1 MNKPMI
7 TKTKDRLKGL
17 QNKIAKSLS
26 MNINQLVFDFHE
38 YPNYVDLDIFTINA
52 VHKQQFFFHSTE
64 GRDKIEALEL
74 MLKYTNNQLVIKDSF
89 TIQWKIKGATEIH
102 QSHFR
107 AVNIM
112 DALDKFYFG
121 RSINSITI
129 YSIVLNPIA

>member
-1 MNKPMI
+1 MI
-7 TKTKDRLKGL
+7 AKTKDRVSEIQK
-17 QNKIAKSLS
+17 KIANSLS
-26 MNINQLVFDFHE
+26 INLDHLVFEYHE
-38 YPNYVDLDIFTINA
+38 MPDYVDLDLFTINK

-74 MLKYTNNQLVIKDSF
+74 MLKYSKNKLFIEDSF
-89 TIQWKIKGATEIH
+89 TIQWKVKGDTEIH

-107 AVNIM
+107 GINMM

-121 RSINSITI
+121 RSISSIII

>member
-1 MNKPMI
+1 MI
-7 TKTKDRLKGL
+7 ANIKDRVS
-17 QNKIAKSLS
+17 QIENKIARSLS
-26 MNINQLVFDFHE
+26 IKLDQLVFEYHE
-38 YPNYVDLDIFTINA
+38 MPNYVDLDLFTINE

-74 MLKYTNNQLVIKDSF
+74 MLKYSNNKLFIEDSF
-89 TIQWKIKGATEIH
+89 TIQWKVKGDTKIH

-107 AVNIM
+107 AINMM

-121 RSINSITI
+121 RSISSIVI

>member
-1 MNKPMI
+1 MI
-7 TKTKDRLKGL
+7 AKTKDRVSEIEK
-17 QNKIAKSLS
+17 KIANSLS
-26 MNINQLVFDFHE
+26 IKSDLLVFEYHE
-38 YPNYVDLDIFTINA
+38 MPDYVDLDLFTINK

-74 MLKYTNNQLVIKDSF
+74 MLKYANNKLFIEDSF
-89 TIQWKIKGATEIH
+89 TIQWKVKGDTEIH

-107 AVNIM
+107 AINMM

-121 RSINSITI
+121 RSINSIVI

>member
-1 MNKPMI
+1 MI
-7 TKTKDRLKGL
+7 ANIKDRVS
-17 QNKIAKSLS
+17 QIENKIANSLS
-26 MNINQLVFDFHE
+26 INLDQLVFEYHE
-38 YPNYVDLDIFTINA
+38 MPNYVDLDLFTINE

-74 MLKYTNNQLVIKDSF
+74 MLKYSNNKLFIEDSF
-89 TIQWKIKGATEIH
+89 TIQWKVKGDTKIH

-107 AVNIM
+107 AINMM

-121 RSINSITI
+121 RSINSIVI